1 MVPGSALAENR
12 RECKE
17 LGECV
22 LLLGRARA
30 LRVLIRSARLGK
42 IAAPCSHNELRTLL
56 AVGLHVNYPETAL
69 TGQICGVIPNGV
81 LVADIACHVGGNR
94 VYFLQRPWKVRHA
107 ASVVGDGLQSV
118 MSALV
123 LALVCVIE

>member
-1 MVPGSALAENR
+1 MHRWLSDGSEAWFQGR
-12 RECKE
+12 RSQKTGPECKE
-17 LGECV
+17 CGECA

-81 LVADIACHVGGNR
+81 LVADIACHVGSNR
-94 VYFLQRPWKVRHA
+94 VYLFQR
-107 ASVVGDGLQSV
+107 
-118 MSALV
+118 
-123 LALVCVIE
+123 